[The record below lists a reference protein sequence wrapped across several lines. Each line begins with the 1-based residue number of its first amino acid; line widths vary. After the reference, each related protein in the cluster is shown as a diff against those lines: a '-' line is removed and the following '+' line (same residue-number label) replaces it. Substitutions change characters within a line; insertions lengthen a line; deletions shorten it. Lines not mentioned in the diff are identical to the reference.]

1 MPVVEIYVKT
11 TCPYCWRAKHLLD
24 SKGVTY
30 EEIVID
36 FGGPDRQR
44 MIQRANGRSTVP
56 QIFIDGR
63 HVGGCDDLMALERAG
78 RLDELIAA

>member
-24 SKGVTY
+24 SKGVDY
-30 EEIVID
+30 KEIVID
-36 FGGPDRQR
+36 FGGPDRQT
-44 MIQRANGRSTVP
+44 MIQRANGRTTVP

-63 HVGGCDDLMALERAG
+63 HVGGCDDLMALERQG

>member
-24 SKGVTY
+24 SKGVDY
-30 EEIVID
+30 KEIVID
-36 FGGPDRQR
+36 FGGPDRQT

-56 QIFIDGR
+56 QVFVDGK

-78 RLDELIAA
+78 RLDGLIAA